1 MAPVNKINCKTANS
15 PRPGEKSLRSSPSF
29 SFLFG
34 RKEKTKE
41 AKRKEKPDKSIYL
54 KVAGLED
61 AKMVNPQKVSDILR
75 KTLI

>member
-1 MAPVNKINCKTANS
+1 MK
-15 PRPGEKSLRSSPSF
+15 LSPSF

-54 KVAGLED
+54 KVASTEG
-61 AKMVNPQKVSDILR
+61 AKMVNSQNAPDILR
-75 KTLI
+75 NAPA